1 MKRRCLREIFHEMLI
16 KLKWWHVLLLFA
28 LVITAFVYSLSKM
41 EFTSRIYLLNFAI
54 CSYLFLMP
62 NPTKINFL
70 LPGDKISRKSQVL
83 MKYKVIFWGNF
94 LLFCMIYITNYILDD
109 MTLLVCIK
117 KIFLE
122 GLPFYFTFY
131 LCIIQTRFSKV
142 LVSEYHRSQ
151 WLFIFPLLHFLLLY
165 WIKGWWIL
173 IPTVILLAII
183 LYMFRSHLVI
193 HQYIEYDFEDIKK
206 PYVM

>member
-94 LLFCMIYITNYILDD
+94 LLFCMIGMYKKNIPGGITLLFYILFVHHTNAVFESFSIRIPSIPVVIYISVVTLFI
-109 MTLLVCIK
+109 TLL
-117 KIFLE
+117 
-122 GLPFYFTFY
+122 
-131 LCIIQTRFSKV
+131 
-142 LVSEYHRSQ
+142 
-151 WLFIFPLLHFLLLY
+151 
-165 WIKGWWIL
+165 
-173 IPTVILLAII
+173 
-183 LYMFRSHLVI
+183 
-193 HQYIEYDFEDIKK
+193 D
-206 PYVM
+206 